1 MHTGSVLL
9 MERRNVTDRRD
20 SGSVCPEG
28 VLRDKVDRQA
38 VPRVFDSSAKQWRM
52 RTSVYVRRL
61 ESAEHWMTSPVDAKR
76 SNSKSFDLR
85 KQKHVRAVV

>member
-1 MHTGSVLL
+1 MHTGRVLL

-20 SGSVCPEG
+20 SSYVCTEG

-38 VPRVFDSSAKQWRM
+38 VPRVSDSSAKQRRM

-61 ESAEHWMTSPVDAKR
+61 ELAEHWMTSPVDSKC

-85 KQKHVRAVV
+85 KQ